1 MKVFL
6 CEDNPKQRAQFKK
19 IIENKILINNFDMN
33 LELETGSPYDLL
45 EYSKQN
51 NEIGIYFLDV
61 DLRSTINGIELAQKI
76 RMYDTNGVI
85 IFLTSHSELTF
96 MALTAKVE
104 AMDFIVKDSYK
115 NIAEKIEACLD
126 YASKKYSNKKNESKV
141 FTIEV
146 DDKIINLRYNE
157 ILYFETSMTI
167 HKVIAHCANRS
178 IEFYGRMKKIDNLLN
193 EHNFIRCHTSY
204 IVNKEFIKEVDKK
217 NRILYIV
224 DGRSCLISTRG
235 LKKVI

>member
-6 CEDNPKQRAQFKK
+6 CEDNPKQRAQFRK

-33 LELETGSPYDLL
+33 LELETESPYELL
-45 EYSKQN
+45 KYSKQN
-51 NEIGIYFLDV
+51 NEIAIYFLDV
-61 DLRSTINGIELAQKI
+61 DLKSTINGIELAKKI
-76 RMYDTNGVI
+76 RSYDINAVI
-85 IFLTSHSELTF
+85 IFLTSHSELIF

-126 YASKKYSNKKNESKV
+126 YASKKYNNKKNKSKV

-146 DDKIINLRYNE
+146 EDKIINLKYNE

-167 HKVIAHCANRS
+167 HKVIVHCINRS
-178 IEFYGRMKKIDNLLN
+178 IEFYGRMKDIDNLLN
-193 EHNFIRCHTSY
+193 EYNFIRCHTSY